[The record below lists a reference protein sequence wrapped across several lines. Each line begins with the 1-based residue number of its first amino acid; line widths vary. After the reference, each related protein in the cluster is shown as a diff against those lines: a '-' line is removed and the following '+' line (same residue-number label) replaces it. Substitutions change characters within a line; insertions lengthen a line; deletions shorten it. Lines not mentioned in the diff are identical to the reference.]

1 MTYEEQVAA
10 IIAQIA
16 PVLRTDLDAEKYAMG
31 MIEEKWEEDS
41 HYEVCGLHTKNG
53 NPHAF
58 SI

>member
-41 HYEVCGLHTKNG
+41 HYEVHGPHTKSG

>member
-1 MTYEEQVAA
+1 MTHEEQVAA

-16 PVLRTDLDAEKYAMG
+16 PVLRTDLDAETYAIG

-41 HYEVCGLHTKNG
+41 HYEVRGLDTKSS

>member
-1 MTYEEQVAA
+1 MTHEEQVAA

-16 PVLRTDLDAEKYAMG
+16 PVLRTDLDAETYAISI
-31 MIEEKWEEDS
+31 IEEKWEEDS
-41 HYEVCGLHTKNG
+41 HYEVRGLHTKSG

>member
-1 MTYEEQVAA
+1 MTYEEQLAA

-41 HYEVCGLHTKNG
+41 HYEVHGLHTKNG